1 MNRNGSLDNKF
12 FFTQAGHDKSR
23 SSLGRDTSQRTLPP
37 NVQPKVALRDRYD
50 KLAKLSGMSG
60 HQKSQA
66 ELPKQL
72 NPNPSEDELIKD
84 RPSAQLPVTLSFG
97 DMTINDQ
104 SMIGSTVPRM
114 MR

>member
-1 MNRNGSLDNKF
+1 M
-12 FFTQAGHDKSR
+12 
-23 SSLGRDTSQRTLPP
+23 
-37 NVQPKVALRDRYD
+37 
-50 KLAKLSGMSG
+50 AKLSGVSG

-72 NPNPSEDELIKD
+72 NQNPSEDELIKD

-114 MR
+114 MRVTKSKLKTTVKKTKPKLASPMMTK